1 MPMLDLS
8 GACAM
13 SPPFGPV
20 EAPAWPLTP
29 GQLLVIAYVA
39 RLFGALATHGGN
51 KQRAAEELG
60 MPVRRLN
67 DHLSRLGLQ
76 ELQSAIWSRSDR
88 QPKREEQ
95 PG

>member
-1 MPMLDLS
+1 MN
-8 GACAM
+8 
-13 SPPFGPV
+13 PPAEPV
-20 EAPAWPLTP
+20 EPPAWPLTP
-29 GQLLVIAYVA
+29 GQQLLLAYVA
-39 RLFGALATHGGN
+39 RLLGALALHGGN
-51 KQRAAEELG
+51 KLRAAEELG